1 MKKSKDGKWGMTVQQ
16 YTEQQY
22 EQEVSSLSEFYIKQ
36 KVNHSKNFVEK
47 EKRKLIQVSNYH
59 LYWK

>member
-36 KVNHSKNFVEK
+36 KVNHSIFSCVIKK
-47 EKRKLIQVSNYH
+47 EKIIN
-59 LYWK
+59 

>member
-47 EKRKLIQVSNYH
+47 NP
-59 LYWK
+59 